1 MNILNSP
8 SDELLFFD
16 IEKEPLKNIEAFAQ
30 RDGFRNRIR
39 TFNQDSIRGTVELLP
54 SLPVSSF
61 IHIDPYEID
70 KSGEP
75 GGFTYFDVFLEAAQ
89 AGIKCYLWYGFMTL
103 SVKEQLNAY
112 ILNGLRKNKI
122 KGCACVELILEIIE
136 RNTIPCNPGILG
148 SGILTANL
156 SKDSNTILQDYSN
169 LLVNMYQGA
178 IYNGTNGTLY
188 NL

>member
-1 MNILNSP
+1 M
-8 SDELLFFD
+8 
-16 IEKEPLKNIEAFAQ
+16 
-30 RDGFRNRIR
+30 
-39 TFNQDSIRGTVELLP
+39 ELLP

-122 KGCACVELILEIIE
+122 KVYHITLKAVRVKSGRLFCVVDLERRKIF
-136 RNTIPCNPGILG
+136 R
-148 SGILTANL
+148 
-156 SKDSNTILQDYSN
+156 
-169 LLVNMYQGA
+169 
-178 IYNGTNGTLY
+178 
-188 NL
+188 

>member
-1 MNILNSP
+1 M
-8 SDELLFFD
+8 
-16 IEKEPLKNIEAFAQ
+16 
-30 RDGFRNRIR
+30 
-39 TFNQDSIRGTVELLP
+39 
-54 SLPVSSF
+54 
-61 IHIDPYEID
+61 
-70 KSGEP
+70 
-75 GGFTYFDVFLEAAQ
+75 FLEAAQ

-136 RNTIPCNPGILG
+136 RNTIP
-148 SGILTANL
+148 
-156 SKDSNTILQDYSN
+156 SNTILQDYSN

-188 NL
+188 KEVIL